1 MSGARGQEPGASNG
15 ERPDRDPDLSTK
27 VSVPGTWFLE
37 PDACNGAAVH
47 ASLLPSLF
55 QESGIR
61 CQDDAWPDLAPA
73 HYARQGLA
81 GILLPDP

>member
-1 MSGARGQEPGASNG
+1 MASGLIAILIFPQ
-15 ERPDRDPDLSTK
+15 K

-61 CQDDAWPDLAPA
+61 CQGSGVRMTLGPISLRPTMPARVWQGSCFLIPDS
-73 HYARQGLA
+73 
-81 GILLPDP
+81 